1 MFFMGFD
8 PTFVLLI
15 PAMIFAFWA
24 QWKVQSTYQ
33 KMSRVRAANGMTG
46 REMARSIMNRN
57 GLSGVDIEQVE
68 GVLPD
73 HYDPRAKKVRLTDN
87 NYQGDSLASIAV
99 AAHEVGHALQ
109 HAKGYAPMR
118 WRWSLLGPANLGSTL
133 AMPLAFI
140 GILMGS
146 GGIWLLDLGII
157 LFSAVV
163 LFQVVTLPVEFNASS
178 RAYAHLTSV
187 GIATPDEA
195 AMAKKVLD
203 AAALTYVAS
212 AATALLS
219 LLRLILLRNSRD

>member
-1 MFFMGFD
+1 MFFDSTML
-8 PTFVLLI
+8 LLI
-15 PAMIFAFWA
+15 PGMLLALFA
-24 QWKVQSTYQ
+24 QWKVTSTFKKYSQ
-33 KMSRVRAANGMTG
+33 VRSSGGRTG
-46 REMARSIMNRN
+46 RDVARALLNAYGAGDVEVVHVPGN
-57 GLSGVDIEQVE
+57 LS
-68 GVLPD
+68 D
-73 HYDPRAKKVRLTDN
+73 HYDPTKRVVALS
-87 NYQGDSLASIAV
+87 DSVYGSDSVAALGV

-187 GIATPDEA
+187 GIATRDEA

>member
-1 MFFMGFD
+1 MFFDSTML
-8 PTFVLLI
+8 LLI
-15 PAMIFAFWA
+15 PGMLLAFFA
-24 QWKVQSTYQ
+24 QWKVTSTFKQYAQ
-33 KMSRVRAANGMTG
+33 VRSSGGRTG
-46 REMARSIMNRN
+46 RDVARALLNAY
-57 GLSGVDIEQVE
+57 GAGDVQVE
-68 GVLPD
+68 HVPGRLSD
-73 HYDPRAKKVRLTDN
+73 HYDPTKRVVRLSDDV
-87 NYQGDSLASIAV
+87 YGSDSVAALGV

-109 HAKGYAPMR
+109 HAGGYAPMR